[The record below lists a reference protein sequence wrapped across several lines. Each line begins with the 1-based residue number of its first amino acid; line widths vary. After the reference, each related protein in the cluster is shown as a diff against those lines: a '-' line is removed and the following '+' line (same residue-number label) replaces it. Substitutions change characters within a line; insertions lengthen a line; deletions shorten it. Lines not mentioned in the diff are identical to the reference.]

1 MEGLKKL
8 FLPITAALGFIQ
20 NHFKAML
27 FLLIV
32 YLIFVPNTQE
42 QLAPANLQKISLNG
56 PIFEVSEL
64 LKQIEATRKD
74 EAIKGVLFDINSPG
88 GAIAPS
94 IEVAY
99 AIKRLSAQKPVVAY
113 SSGIMAS
120 GSYYAAIWADELIAN
135 PGTMVG
141 SIGVIMQGAD
151 LSEIMK
157 KIGIKS
163 QVVKAGKFKQVG
175 TTERPWEAFERA
187 ELDKVIQG
195 NYEMFY
201 SDVAK
206 ARGLDVAKK
215 DDFANAHIFTAKQA
229 KEIGLIDSVGLRYD
243 AEAKLVA
250 LSGVSEPSWKKEDKF
265 DKLMKQFATQGSSLL
280 HIYFPELSLR

>member
-8 FLPITAALGFIQ
+8 FLPITATLKFIQ
-20 NHFKAML
+20 NHFKAMI

-32 YLIFVPNTQE
+32 YLIFAPAPDE
-42 QLAPANLQKISLNG
+42 QLSPANLQSISLNG
-56 PIFEVSEL
+56 PIFEVSSVL
-64 LKQIEATRKD
+64 NQIE
-74 EAIKGVLFDINSPG
+74 EAQKNGSIKGVLFDIDSPG

-99 AIKRLSAQKPVVAY
+99 AIKRLSEEKPVVAY

-120 GSYYAAIWADELIAN
+120 GSYYAAIWADEIIAN

-141 SIGVIMQGAD
+141 SIGVIIQGAD
-151 LSEIMK
+151 LSKVMD

-163 QVVKAGKFKQVG
+163 QVVKAGKYKQVG
-175 TTERPWEAFERA
+175 TADRPWEKFEID

-201 SDVAK
+201 TDVAQ
-206 ARGLDVAKK
+206 ARGLKIEEK
-215 DDFANAHIFTAKQA
+215 DSYANAHIFTADQA
-229 KEIGLIDSVGLRYD
+229 QKIGLIDSIGVRHD
-243 AEAKLVA
+243 AKLRLEK
-250 LSGVSEPSWKKEDKF
+250 LSGVSQAHWKKEDKF
-265 DKLMKQFATQGSSLL
+265 EKIMKQFAAQGSSLI
-280 HIYFPELSLR
+280 HIYFPSLTLR

>member
-1 MEGLKKL
+1 MEGMKKL
-8 FLPITAALGFIQ
+8 FLPITATIKFIQ
-20 NHFKAML
+20 NHFKAMI

-32 YLIFVPNTQE
+32 YLIFAPNPEE
-42 QLAPANLQKISLNG
+42 QLSPANLQKISLNG
-56 PIFEVSEL
+56 PIFEVSEVL
-64 LKQIEATRKD
+64 EQIEEARKD
-74 EAIKGVLFDINSPG
+74 DSIRGVLFDINSPG

-120 GSYYAAIWADELIAN
+120 GSYYAAIWADEIITN

-141 SIGVIMQGAD
+141 SIGVIIQGAD
-151 LSEIMK
+151 LSEIMD

-163 QVVKAGKFKQVG
+163 QVVKAGKYKQVG
-175 TTERPWEAFERA
+175 TTDRPWEAFERT

-201 SDVAK
+201 TDVAE
-206 ARGLDVAKK
+206 ARGLEIANK
-215 DDFANAHIFTAKQA
+215 DDFANAHIFTALQA
-229 KEIGLIDSVGLRYD
+229 KEVGLIDSIGVRYD
-243 AEAKLVA
+243 ARLRLLK

-265 DKLMKQFATQGSSLL
+265 DKLLKQFAAQGSSLIHL
-280 HIYFPELSLR
+280 YFPEISLR

>member
-1 MEGLKKL
+1 MEGMKKL
-8 FLPITAALGFIQ
+8 FLPITATIKFIQ
-20 NHFKAML
+20 NHFKAMI
-27 FLLIV
+27 FILIV
-32 YLIFVPNTQE
+32 YLIFAPNPEE
-42 QLAPANLQKISLNG
+42 QLSPANLQRIPLNG
-56 PIFEVSEL
+56 AIFEVSEL
-64 LKQIEATRKD
+64 LETIETARKD
-74 EAIKGVLFDINSPG
+74 NSIKGVLFDINSPG

-94 IEVAY
+94 IELAY

-120 GSYYAAIWADELIAN
+120 GSYYAAIWADEIIAN

-141 SIGVIMQGAD
+141 SIGVIIQGAD
-151 LSEIMK
+151 LSEIMS

-163 QVVKAGKFKQVG
+163 QVVKAGKYKQVG
-175 TTERPWEAFERA
+175 TSDRPWEAFELE

-201 SDVAK
+201 TDVAE
-206 ARGLDVAKK
+206 ARGLEISKK

-229 KEIGLIDSVGLRYD
+229 KEVGLIDSIGVRYD
-243 AEAKLVA
+243 AQLHLVK

-265 DKLMKQFATQGSSLL
+265 DKLLKQFAAQGSSLIHL
-280 HIYFPELSLR
+280 YFPELSLR

>member
-8 FLPITAALGFIQ
+8 FLPITATLGFIQ

-64 LKQIEATRKD
+64 LKQIEAARKD

-88 GAIAPS
+88 GTIAPS
-94 IEVAY
+94 IEIAY

-265 DKLMKQFATQGSSLL
+265 DKLMKQFAAQGSSLL